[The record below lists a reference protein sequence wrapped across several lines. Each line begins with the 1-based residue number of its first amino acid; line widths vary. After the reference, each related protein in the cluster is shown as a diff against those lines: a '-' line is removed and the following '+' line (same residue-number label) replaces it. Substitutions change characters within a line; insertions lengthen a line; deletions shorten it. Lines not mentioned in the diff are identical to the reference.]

1 MEIPSSASEVFL
13 FSAQQNLK
21 STISEEFGL
30 NLGVGESSKHAR
42 AEFVTVGRNDV
53 DAGDSR
59 RESIVQTTTD
69 KEDSP
74 FGPWLLVSYGKQV
87 SRNYKGK
94 PWKAGN
100 GNANFVARNGIAKN
114 GPENNIRSGLDSNS
128 RKMDGEFTE
137 WGSLMRD
144 TSTTHQLRLRVPPE
158 TMALLRPTS
167 FKTGPGL

>member
-1 MEIPSSASEVFL
+1 MSE
-13 FSAQQNLK
+13 
-21 STISEEFGL
+21 
-30 NLGVGESSKHAR
+30 
-42 AEFVTVGRNDV
+42 
-53 DAGDSR
+53 
-59 RESIVQTTTD
+59 VQTTTD

-94 PWKAGN
+94 SWKAGN

-137 WGSLMRD
+137 MDMTMNKGNQNGKATGNKLKGKFVLSEITNLSSSQDHRSGKRSKKILKKADKMGFKKIISQVN
-144 TSTTHQLRLRVPPE
+144 TSYSKVTTGTNNSKEQQ
-158 TMALLRPTS
+158 MSALVIENE
-167 FKTGPGL
+167 GQDM

>member
-1 MEIPSSASEVFL
+1 MSE
-13 FSAQQNLK
+13 
-21 STISEEFGL
+21 
-30 NLGVGESSKHAR
+30 
-42 AEFVTVGRNDV
+42 
-53 DAGDSR
+53 
-59 RESIVQTTTD
+59 VQTTTD

-94 PWKAGN
+94 SWKAGN

-137 WGSLMRD
+137 DSAGVLRDLHKGVQEFETQCMTVDDSCLMQDSLNELAMQMD
-144 TSTTHQLRLRVPPE
+144 N
-158 TMALLRPTS
+158 S
-167 FKTGPGL
+167 FDEIAANLQEAMVVIAK